1 MRFDDTTPISGQPFL
16 RALIVCLRD
25 ALARNGNEIHIVSSI
40 RKQKRTTMD
49 GSPRQQTSTSPDG
62 SECTQLLQLLAKN
75 PSAAL
80 KVFTFNSPNDEK
92 PPVQTYKGRRPK
104 FTPRINTESIFLPPP
119 QVQYSTMRIYC
130 LPHKFNTSQTILETS
145 QKPRKSNHDVLL
157 SKEDI
162 ELKSKCVDDLGNF
175 DFEAILPATYSK
187 CDIYGQH
194 RDMTGR
200 EGGDFFIN

>member
-1 MRFDDTTPISGQPFL
+1 
-16 RALIVCLRD
+16 
-25 ALARNGNEIHIVSSI
+25 
-40 RKQKRTTMD
+40 MD
-49 GSPRQQTSTSPDG
+49 SSPRQQTSTSPDG

-80 KVFTFNSPNDEK
+80 KVFKFNSPKDEK
-92 PPVQTYKGRRPK
+92 PPVQTYKGRRLK
-104 FTPRINTESIFLPPP
+104 FTPRINTESIFLSRP
-119 QVQYSTMRIYC
+119 QAQYNTMRIYC
-130 LPHKFNTSQTILETS
+130 LPHKFNSSQTMLE
-145 QKPRKSNHDVLL
+145 KPRKSNHDALL

-175 DFEAILPATYSK
+175 DFEAILPATYSR

-200 EGGDFFIN
+200 EGGEFLIN

>member
-1 MRFDDTTPISGQPFL
+1 
-16 RALIVCLRD
+16 
-25 ALARNGNEIHIVSSI
+25 
-40 RKQKRTTMD
+40 MD
-49 GSPRQQTSTSPDG
+49 GSPRQQTSIPPDG

-92 PPVQTYKGRRPK
+92 LPVQTYKGRRPK
-104 FTPRINTESIFLPPP
+104 LTPRINTESIFLSPP
-119 QVQYSTMRIYC
+119 QAQYGKMRIYC
-130 LPHKFNTSQTILETS
+130 LPHTFNTSQTILETL
-145 QKPRKSNHDVLL
+145 QKPRKSNHDALL

-175 DFEAILPATYSK
+175 DFEAILPAAYWK

-200 EGGDFFIN
+200 AGDFFIN